1 MTHFRKGSLAAKQ
14 HMARLRAMR
23 GTKRHARKNP
33 LSKTE
38 RAFASGHIA
47 AHKEDV
53 QRFGRKKNT
62 GKGSVIPV
70 NALWSARAQAAA
82 RKAPVYLYRS
92 KRKGE
97 KGLWKVT
104 FSAMIAREASVGGFH
119 KVSPGGRVG
128 RKRNPSM
135 LILGNKGRARKVRSA
150 HAVCTAAG
158 VRQHTS
164 KFRRCVANVRG
175 KNPTGVPPW
184 MLRNAEFRA
193 AVAQF
198 KRRHGCLPMSV
209 SRVRVPNNYPDFLVA
224 YGRTPEVKYDAPP
237 NSNKGKRIHKFGKSG
252 TKRTMPLLVTSPK
265 AGPKFL
271 AFVGGKFRAKTDWLH
286 D

>member
-1 MTHFRKGSLAAKQ
+1 MPHFRKGSLAAKQ

-23 GTKRHARKNP
+23 GKKRTRKNP
-33 LSKTE
+33 LSRTE

-62 GKGSVIPV
+62 GKGSEIPV
-70 NALWSARAQAAA
+70 DALWSARAQAAA

-97 KGLWKVT
+97 KGSWKIS
-104 FSAMIAREASVGGFH
+104 FSVMIARAAAVGGFFR
-119 KVSPGGRVG
+119 KVSPRGRVG
-128 RKRNPSM
+128 PKRNPSM
-135 LILGNKGRARKVRSA
+135 LILGNKGRKARSP
-150 HAVCTAAG
+150 HAVCAAAG

-164 KFRRCVANVRG
+164 KFRRCVASVRG

-237 NSNKGKRIHKFGKSG
+237 NSNKGKRIHKFGRHG